1 MKVLKFGG
9 TSVGTA
15 ESLTNVKQIVTACKG
30 QVIVVVSALGGVTN
44 QLIQMADLAEAH
56 SDEWESILEQ
66 VKARHMS
73 VIDAVVP
80 EDRQAQCKTVI
91 EGFISEGL
99 YSYYAMLYA
108 NNQLPPA
115 YKEQLRD
122 AIVSH
127 GEIMSSAIVTSM
139 IDGAV
144 PHYAPNFIKTKDV
157 DYERI
162 LDNASFELITKE
174 FGGRLEQVHVTQG
187 FIAEDSTDGKKTN
200 LGRGGSDFTAALI
213 AAALDAEALEIWT
226 DVDGFM
232 TADPRTNPDA
242 TVIPQMTYAQA
253 QEMCEAGAK
262 VIYTPTL
269 GPVAFKHIPVWVKN
283 TFNPSAIGTVILDL
297 KQGSI

>member
-73 VIDAVVP
+73 VIDAVMP
-80 EDRQAQCKTVI
+80 DDRQAQCKTVI

-127 GEIMSSAIVTSM
+127 GEIMSSAIVASM
-139 IDGAV
+139 IEGAV

-283 TFNPSAIGTVILDL
+283 TFNPSATGTVILDP
-297 KQGSI
+297 K

>member
-80 EDRQAQCKTVI
+80 NDRQAQCKTVI

-232 TADPRTNPDA
+232 TADPRTTPDA

-253 QEMCEAGAK
+253 QKMCEAGAK

-283 TFNPSAIGTVILDL
+283 TFNPSATGTVILDP
-297 KQGSI
+297 K

>member
-73 VIDAVVP
+73 IIDAVVP
-80 EDRQAQCKTVI
+80 EDRQAQCRTVI

-127 GEIMSSAIVTSM
+127 GEIMSSAIVASM

-283 TFNPSAIGTVILDL
+283 TFNPSATGTVILDP
-297 KQGSI
+297 K

>member
-139 IDGAV
+139 LDGAV

-262 VIYTPTL
+262 VIYTPPL

-283 TFNPSAIGTVILDL
+283 TFNPSATGTVILDP
-297 KQGSI
+297 K

>member
-80 EDRQAQCKTVI
+80 NDRQAQCKTVI

-162 LDNASFELITKE
+162 LDNTSFELITKE
-174 FGGRLEQVHVTQG
+174 FGGRMEQVHVTQG

-283 TFNPSAIGTVILDL
+283 TFNPSATGTVILDP
-297 KQGSI
+297 K

>member
-66 VKARHMS
+66 VKVRHMS

-80 EDRQAQCKTVI
+80 DDRQAQCKTVI

-127 GEIMSSAIVTSM
+127 GEIMSSAIVASM

-283 TFNPSAIGTVILDL
+283 TFNPSATGTVILDP
-297 KQGSI
+297 K

>member
-80 EDRQAQCKTVI
+80 DDRQAQCKTVI
-91 EGFISEGL
+91 EGLISEGL

-127 GEIMSSAIVTSM
+127 GEIMSSAIVASM

-283 TFNPSAIGTVILDL
+283 TFNPSATGTVILNP
-297 KQGSI
+297 K

>member
-80 EDRQAQCKTVI
+80 DDRQAQCKTVI

-122 AIVSH
+122 AIVNH

-283 TFNPSAIGTVILDL
+283 TFNPSATGTVILDP
-297 KQGSI
+297 K

>member
-1 MKVLKFGG
+1 MKVFKFGG

-66 VKARHMS
+66 VKARHMN

-127 GEIMSSAIVTSM
+127 GEIMSSAIVASM

-283 TFNPSAIGTVILDL
+283 TFNPSATGTVILDP
-297 KQGSI
+297 K

>member
-73 VIDAVVP
+73 VINAVVP
-80 EDRQAQCKTVI
+80 DDRQAQCKTVI

-283 TFNPSAIGTVILDL
+283 TFNPSATGTVILDP
-297 KQGSI
+297 K

>member
-44 QLIQMADLAEAH
+44 QLIQMADLSEAH
-56 SDEWESILEQ
+56 SDEWESILAQ
-66 VKARHMS
+66 VKAHHMS

-80 EDRQAQCKTVI
+80 DDRQAQCKTVI

-127 GEIMSSAIVTSM
+127 GEIMSSAIVASM

-213 AAALDAEALEIWT
+213 AAALDGEALEIWT

-283 TFNPSAIGTVILDL
+283 TFNPSATGTVILDP
-297 KQGSI
+297 K

>member
-15 ESLTNVKQIVTACKG
+15 ESLTNVKQIVTACTG

-127 GEIMSSAIVTSM
+127 GEIMSSAIVASM

-283 TFNPSAIGTVILDL
+283 TFNPSATGTVILDP
-297 KQGSI
+297 K

>member
-30 QVIVVVSALGGVTN
+30 QVIIVVSALGGITN

-127 GEIMSSAIVTSM
+127 GEIMSSAIVASM

-283 TFNPSAIGTVILDL
+283 TFNPSATGTVILDP
-297 KQGSI
+297 K

>member
-127 GEIMSSAIVTSM
+127 GEIMSSAIVASM

-253 QEMCEAGAK
+253 QKMCEAGAK

-283 TFNPSAIGTVILDL
+283 TFNPSAVGTVILDP
-297 KQGSI
+297 K

>member
-127 GEIMSSAIVTSM
+127 GEIMSSAIVASM

-174 FGGRLEQVHVTQG
+174 FGGRLKQVHVTQG

-283 TFNPSAIGTVILDL
+283 TFNPSATGTVILDP
-297 KQGSI
+297 K

>member
-80 EDRQAQCKTVI
+80 NDRQAQCKTVI

-139 IDGAV
+139 INGAV

-213 AAALDAEALEIWT
+213 AAALDAEVLEIWT

-283 TFNPSAIGTVILDL
+283 TFNPSATGTVILDP
-297 KQGSI
+297 K

>member
-80 EDRQAQCKTVI
+80 NDRQAQCKTVI

-108 NNQLPPA
+108 NNQLPPT

-283 TFNPSAIGTVILDL
+283 TFNPSATGTVILDP
-297 KQGSI
+297 K

>member
-15 ESLTNVKQIVTACKG
+15 DSLTNVKQIVTACKG

-80 EDRQAQCKTVI
+80 NDRQAQCKTVI

-283 TFNPSAIGTVILDL
+283 TFNPSATGTVILDP
-297 KQGSI
+297 K

>member
-80 EDRQAQCKTVI
+80 DDRKAQCKTVI

-127 GEIMSSAIVTSM
+127 GEIMSSAIVASM

-283 TFNPSAIGTVILDL
+283 TFNPSAVGTVILDP
-297 KQGSI
+297 K

>member
-66 VKARHMS
+66 VKVRHMS

-80 EDRQAQCKTVI
+80 DDRQAQCKTVI

-127 GEIMSSAIVTSM
+127 GEIMSSAIVASM

-162 LDNASFELITKE
+162 LDNTSFELITKE

-283 TFNPSAIGTVILDL
+283 TFNPSATGTVILDP
-297 KQGSI
+297 K

>member
-80 EDRQAQCKTVI
+80 NDRQAQCKTVI

-99 YSYYAMLYA
+99 CSYYAMLYA

-127 GEIMSSAIVTSM
+127 GEIMSSAIVASM

-283 TFNPSAIGTVILDL
+283 TFNPSATGTVILDP
-297 KQGSI
+297 K

>member
-9 TSVGTA
+9 TSVGSA

-139 IDGAV
+139 INGAV

-283 TFNPSAIGTVILDL
+283 TFNPSATGTVILDP
-297 KQGSI
+297 K

>member
-162 LDNASFELITKE
+162 LDNTSFELITKE

-283 TFNPSAIGTVILDL
+283 TFNPSATGTVILDP
-297 KQGSI
+297 K

>member
-66 VKARHMS
+66 VKARHKS

-242 TVIPQMTYAQA
+242 TVITQMTYAQA

-283 TFNPSAIGTVILDL
+283 TFNPSATGTVILDP
-297 KQGSI
+297 K

>member
-80 EDRQAQCKTVI
+80 NDRQAQCKTVI

-200 LGRGGSDFTAALI
+200 LDRGGSDFTAALI

-283 TFNPSAIGTVILDL
+283 TFNPSATGTVILDP
-297 KQGSI
+297 K

>member
-15 ESLTNVKQIVTACKG
+15 ESLTNVKQIVSACKG

-80 EDRQAQCKTVI
+80 DDRQAQCKTVI

-127 GEIMSSAIVTSM
+127 GEIMSSAIIASM

-174 FGGRLEQVHVTQG
+174 FGGRLGQVHVTQG

-283 TFNPSAIGTVILDL
+283 TFNPSATGTVILDP
-297 KQGSI
+297 K

>member
-80 EDRQAQCKTVI
+80 DDRQTQCKTVI

-127 GEIMSSAIVTSM
+127 GEIMSSAIVASM

-283 TFNPSAIGTVILDL
+283 TFNPTATGTVILDP
-297 KQGSI
+297 K

>member
-80 EDRQAQCKTVI
+80 DDRQAQCKTVI

-283 TFNPSAIGTVILDL
+283 TFNPSAVGTVILDP
-297 KQGSI
+297 K

>member
-162 LDNASFELITKE
+162 LDNTSFKLITKE

-283 TFNPSAIGTVILDL
+283 TFNPSATGTVILDP
-297 KQGSI
+297 K

>member
-44 QLIQMADLAEAH
+44 QLIQMADMAEAH

-127 GEIMSSAIVTSM
+127 GEIMSSAIVASM

-283 TFNPSAIGTVILDL
+283 TFNPSATGTVILDP
-297 KQGSI
+297 K

>member
-80 EDRQAQCKTVI
+80 EDRQTQCKTVI

-283 TFNPSAIGTVILDL
+283 TFNPSATGTVILDP
-297 KQGSI
+297 K

>member
-66 VKARHMS
+66 VKARHKS

-127 GEIMSSAIVTSM
+127 GEIMSSAIVASM
-139 IDGAV
+139 IDGAM

-283 TFNPSAIGTVILDL
+283 TFNPSATGTVILDP
-297 KQGSI
+297 K

>member
-80 EDRQAQCKTVI
+80 DDRQAQCKTVI

-162 LDNASFELITKE
+162 LDNTSFELITKE

-262 VIYTPTL
+262 VIYTPTI

-283 TFNPSAIGTVILDL
+283 TFNPSATGTVILDP
-297 KQGSI
+297 K

>member
-73 VIDAVVP
+73 VIDAVIP

-283 TFNPSAIGTVILDL
+283 TFNPSATGTVILDP
-297 KQGSI
+297 K

>member
-80 EDRQAQCKTVI
+80 DDRQAQCKTVI

-127 GEIMSSAIVTSM
+127 GEIMSSAIVASM

-162 LDNASFELITKE
+162 LDNTSFELITKE
-174 FGGRLEQVHVTQG
+174 FGGRMEQVHVTQG

-283 TFNPSAIGTVILDL
+283 TFNPSATGTVILDP
-297 KQGSI
+297 K

>member
-80 EDRQAQCKTVI
+80 DDQQAQCKTVI

-162 LDNASFELITKE
+162 LDNTSFELITKE

-283 TFNPSAIGTVILDL
+283 TFNPSATGTVILDP
-297 KQGSI
+297 K

>member
-73 VIDAVVP
+73 VINAVVP

-127 GEIMSSAIVTSM
+127 GEIMSSAIVASM

-232 TADPRTNPDA
+232 TADPHTNPDA
-242 TVIPQMTYAQA
+242 TVIPEMTYAQA

-283 TFNPSAIGTVILDL
+283 TFNPSATGTVILDP
-297 KQGSI
+297 K

>member
-44 QLIQMADLAEAH
+44 QFIQMADLAEAH

-66 VKARHMS
+66 VKARHIS

-80 EDRQAQCKTVI
+80 NDRQAQCKTVI

-127 GEIMSSAIVTSM
+127 GEIMSSAIVASM

-226 DVDGFM
+226 DVDGFI

-283 TFNPSAIGTVILDL
+283 TFNPSATGTVILDP
-297 KQGSI
+297 K

>member
-66 VKARHMS
+66 VKARHKS
-73 VIDAVVP
+73 GIDAVVP

-283 TFNPSAIGTVILDL
+283 TFNPSATGTVILDP
-297 KQGSI
+297 K

>member
-44 QLIQMADLAEAH
+44 QLIQMADLAAAH

-80 EDRQAQCKTVI
+80 NDRQAQCKTVI

-127 GEIMSSAIVTSM
+127 GEIMSSAIVASM

-283 TFNPSAIGTVILDL
+283 TFNPSATGTVILDP
-297 KQGSI
+297 K